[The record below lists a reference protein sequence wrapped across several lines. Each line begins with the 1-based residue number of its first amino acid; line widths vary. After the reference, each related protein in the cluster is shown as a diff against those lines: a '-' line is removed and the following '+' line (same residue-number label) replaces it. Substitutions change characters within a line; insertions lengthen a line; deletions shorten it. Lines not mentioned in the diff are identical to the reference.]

1 MHSGN
6 EIQVALVHIDP
17 TRLAYAIFQLK
28 WNRQLQ
34 VNYIMV
40 PFAQNKKDIVKN
52 KVCIEKGKREIRKKY
67 SFEVCVSKSMRL
79 ARVNRSG

>member
-1 MHSGN
+1 
-6 EIQVALVHIDP
+6 
-17 TRLAYAIFQLK
+17 
-28 WNRQLQ
+28 
-34 VNYIMV
+34 MV